1 MSRWW
6 SHENEGISAKV
17 FLQKVYCTKAIKTR
31 FLKGRGGRL
40 GGGNLSGNKEGN
52 TDCLSSI
59 ANNAYHAFI
68 S

>member
-40 GGGNLSGNKEGN
+40 REGICLVTRKE
-52 TDCLSSI
+52 TRI
-59 ANNAYHAFI
+59 I
-68 S
+68 